1 MHASDEAYDL
11 LQASTGVSISR
22 ASFVLNVA
30 WCKRRARGYSGYTT
44 LDLIEME
51 TAMELELELES
62 DVRT

>member
-30 WCKRRARGYSGYTT
+30 WCTRRARGYSGYTT
-44 LDLIEME
+44 LDLIDETE
-51 TAMELELELES
+51 TAMELES
-62 DVRT
+62 DVRM